1 MSREEKPTMQR
12 RGVGVAGVL
21 GPYTVERGWHPVHG
35 CGVDVDWAWAVCC
48 QRRNTETWQ
57 VDSVVD
63 HENVPFWVLLFSS
76 CCLYVATVPCLHQ
89 F

>member
-35 CGVDVDWAWAVCC
+35 CGVDVDWGMG
-48 QRRNTETWQ
+48 
-57 VDSVVD
+57 SVLPKEEHRD
-63 HENVPFWVLLFSS
+63 MAGRLGGGP
-76 CCLYVATVPCLHQ
+76 
-89 F
+89 